1 VVVEVEQGLVQ
12 LLVAG
17 GLVAV
22 KLVLLEI
29 TPEQEYLVKVL
40 TVAQH
45 QPQILQA
52 VAVDQVL
59 LAVLAVLLL
68 LVVEELE
75 LFQPLLAHEFF
86 MLVGEAVAHLLL
98 GRQDLELLAV
108 EMALQVA
115 L

>member
-1 VVVEVEQGLVQ
+1 VEQGLVQ

-29 TPEQEYLVKVL
+29 SPVQEYLVKVL
-40 TVAQH
+40 MVAQH

-52 VAVDQVL
+52 VAVDQAL
-59 LAVLAVLLL
+59 QAVLAVLLL

-75 LFQPLLAHEFF
+75 LFQLLRAHEFN
-86 MLVGEAVAHLLL
+86 MLVVAVGVTHLRV
-98 GRQDLELLAV
+98 GQRDLELLVV
-108 EMALQVA
+108 EMAFQVA
-115 L
+115 S